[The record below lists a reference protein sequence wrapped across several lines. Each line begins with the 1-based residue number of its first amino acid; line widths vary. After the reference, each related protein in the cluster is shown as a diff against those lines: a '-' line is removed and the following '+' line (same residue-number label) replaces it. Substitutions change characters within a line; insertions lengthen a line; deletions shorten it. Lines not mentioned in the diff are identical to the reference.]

1 VTYSAGDLRGRAVTV
16 KVPATSANL
25 GPGFD
30 TLGLALALYDELQ
43 VTVRDEP
50 GATVEVIGVGEGE
63 VPTDEANLVVQAI
76 AHTFQAV
83 GHPIPGLD
91 LVARNNIPHGRGMGS
106 SGAAIVSGIM
116 AAKGLLEGIVDID
129 AQGLLAL
136 ANDMEGHPDNVAPA
150 LFGGLTIAWVTP
162 EGPRFKKLIVHR
174 GVSPLVFV
182 PEHVMSTALAR
193 SLQPQSVPHEDAVFN
208 VSRSALLVAALIQ
221 SPELLHAA
229 TEDKLHQSYRA
240 SAMPE
245 TDRLI
250 TLLRENGFAAVVS
263 GAGPSILVLCS
274 DPSQRLA
281 AAELVAQKAET
292 RWQPLMLAVDFK
304 GATVA
309 ALASGLSDADPS
321 DTDPSDSAARSDT
334 PAA

>member
-1 VTYSAGDLRGRAVTV
+1 VTSPDLRGRTVVV
-16 KVPATSANL
+16 KVPATSANP

-30 TLGLALALYDELQ
+30 TLGLALALYDELE
-43 VTVRDEP
+43 VSVRDEP
-50 GATVEVIGVGEGE
+50 AATVEVIGVGEGE
-63 VPTDEANLVVQAI
+63 VATDESNLVVRAI
-76 AHTFQAV
+76 AHTFEAV
-83 GHPIPGLD
+83 GVELPGLN
-91 LVARNNIPHGRGMGS
+91 LRARNSIPHGRGMGS

-116 AAKGLLEGIVDID
+116 AAKGLLEGVVDLD
-129 AQGLLAL
+129 AQQLLAL

-162 EGPRFKKLIVHR
+162 DGPRFKKLIVHR
-174 GVSPLVFV
+174 GVSPLVLV

-193 SLQPQSVPHEDAVFN
+193 SLQPESVPHEDAVFN
-208 VSRSALLVAALIQ
+208 LSRSALLVAALIQ

-250 TLLRENGFAAVVS
+250 TLLREQGFAAVVS
-263 GAGPSILVLCS
+263 GAGPSILVLGS

-281 AAELVAQKAET
+281 AAKLVEESAQT

-304 GATVA
+304 GATVTRQ
-309 ALASGLSDADPS
+309 D
-321 DTDPSDSAARSDT
+321 AARSDT

>member
-1 VTYSAGDLRGRAVTV
+1 VTFSADDLRGRAVTV

-30 TLGLALALYDELQ
+30 TLGLALAQYDELR
-43 VTVRDEP
+43 VSVRDEP
-50 GATVEVIGVGEGE
+50 GATVDVIGVGEGE
-63 VPTDEANLVVQAI
+63 VPTDETNLVVRAI
-76 AHTFQAV
+76 AHTFDAV
-83 GHPIPGLD
+83 GIPMPGLH
-91 LVARNNIPHGRGMGS
+91 LVAKNTIPHGRGLGS

-116 AAKGLLEGIVDID
+116 AAKGLLDGIVEID

-250 TLLRENGFAAVVS
+250 TLLRDNGFAAVVS

-274 DPSQRLA
+274 DPGQRLA
-281 AAELVAQKAET
+281 AAELVAQKSET

-309 ALASGLSDADPS
+309 P
-321 DTDPSDSAARSDT
+321 AAKQWDT

>member
-1 VTYSAGDLRGRAVTV
+1 MTSATDALRGRAVTV

-30 TLGLALALYDELQ
+30 TLGLALALYDDLQ
-43 VTVRDEP
+43 VSVRDEP

-63 VPTDEANLVVQAI
+63 VPTDDTNLVVRAI
-76 AHTFQAV
+76 AHTFESV
-83 GHPIPGLD
+83 GIPLPGLD
-91 LVARNNIPHGRGMGS
+91 LVARNQIPHGRGLGS

-116 AAKGLLEGIVDID
+116 AAKGLLEGVVELD
-129 AQGLLAL
+129 AQDLLAL

-162 EGPRFKKLIVHR
+162 GGPRFKKLIVHR
-174 GVSPLVFV
+174 GVSPLVLV

-245 TDRLI
+245 TDQLI
-250 TLLRENGFAAVVS
+250 TLLRDNGFAAVVS

-281 AAELVAQKAET
+281 AAELVAERSRT
-292 RWQPLMLAVDFK
+292 PWQALMLAVDFK
-304 GATVA
+304 GATVSPA
-309 ALASGLSDADPS
+309 AAKVP
-321 DTDPSDSAARSDT
+321 DT
-334 PAA
+334 PLL